1 MPKTL
6 VIVESPTKA
15 RSLSKFLGSKY
26 TVKASMGHVRDL
38 PRSSLGIQTEDSFQ
52 PKYITIRGKGE
63 IIKDLKSAVKK
74 VDRVLLA
81 PDPDRE
87 GEAIAWHLR
96 EMLKIKD
103 SPCRIEFNEV
113 TKQAVQKAIK
123 TPREIDFNRVNSQ
136 QARRILD
143 RLVGYNLSPLLWQK
157 VKSGLSA
164 GRVQSVAVRL
174 ICDRENEIE
183 SFVPEEY
190 WTVTVNFTQKDGVS
204 FDAKLY
210 KINDEKAV
218 ISNKRQVDKI
228 IRALTGASYR
238 VNRITAQEKTRY
250 PSPPF
255 TTSALQ
261 QEAYHKLNYTARRTM
276 GLVQQLYEGLDV
288 GEKTPVGLV
297 TYIRTDSTRI
307 SESAQAEAASFLKE
321 KFGRE
326 FISNSQKHTVQK
338 GKIQDAHEAIRPTS
352 IYRDPEAVKKF
363 LSRDQYKLYNLIW
376 SRFAASQ
383 MSPALIETTSVDL
396 VAGIYLFRT
405 SGSVIKFPGFMR
417 VYIESGQDELKEFEV
432 KLPKL
437 FEGDLFN
444 ANSLAPK
451 QHFTQPPP
459 RYTDATLIK
468 TLEEKGIGRP
478 STYAPIV
485 ETILRRSYVNRLKK
499 QFVPTELGKIVV
511 DLLKNHFPKIIDI
524 EFTAM
529 IEEKLDKIEEGKMD
543 WVKMIREFYFP
554 FKETM
559 ETAAEKIEKVMLQE
573 EQTEEKCIKCG
584 RNMVIKHGRHG
595 KFLACPGFPECRY
608 LKPLVASTGV
618 SCPKCEGELVMRRSK
633 KGRRFFGCSRYPE
646 CNFVTWYEPSP
657 EKCPRCGGL
666 MVSKENSSGHVQ
678 LACIN
683 DECGFKSATEDNV
696 SNKKAE
702 DMKKPRKRN
711 TGQNIDT
718 KKATT

>member
-1 MPKTL
+1 LPKTL

-38 PRSSLGIQTEDSFQ
+38 PRSSLGIETDDGFQ

-63 IIKDLKSAVKK
+63 IIKDLKLAVKK
-74 VDRVLLA
+74 VDHVLLA

-103 SPCRIEFNEV
+103 TSCRVEFNEV

-143 RLVGYNLSPLLWQK
+143 RLVGYNLSPLLWKK

-164 GRVQSVAVRL
+164 GRVQSVAIRL
-174 ICDRENEIE
+174 ICDRESEIE

-190 WTVTVNFTQKDGVS
+190 WTITVNFTQKDGAS
-204 FDAKLY
+204 FDARLY
-210 KINDEKAV
+210 KINNEKAV

-228 IRALTGASYR
+228 IKDLTGASYK

-255 TTSALQ
+255 TTSTLQ

-297 TYIRTDSTRI
+297 TYIRTDSTRV
-307 SESAQAEAASFLKE
+307 SESAQAEAGSFLKE
-321 KFGRE
+321 RFGQE
-326 FISNSQKHTVQK
+326 FVSNFPKHTVQK

-352 IYRDPEAVKKF
+352 IYREPETVKKY
-363 LSRDQYKLYNLIW
+363 LSRDQYKLYKLIW

-396 VAGIYLFRT
+396 GTGIYLFRAA
-405 SGSVIKFPGFMR
+405 GSIIKFPGFMR
-417 VYIESGQDELKEFEV
+417 VYIESAQDELKEFEV
-432 KLPKL
+432 TLPKL
-437 FEGDLFN
+437 FEGDIFRSK
-444 ANSLAPK
+444 SLAPK

-485 ETILRRSYVNRLKK
+485 DTILRRSYVNRFKK
-499 QFVPTELGKIVV
+499 QFVPTELGKVVV
-511 DLLKNHFPKIIDI
+511 DLLKNHFPNIIDV
-524 EFTAM
+524 EFTAI
-529 IEEKLDKIEEGKMD
+529 IEEKLDKIEEGKLD
-543 WVKMIREFYFP
+543 WIKMLQEFYSP
-554 FKETM
+554 FRETV
-559 ETAAEKIEKVMLQE
+559 EIAAEKIEKVMLQE
-573 EQTEEKCIKCG
+573 EQTEEKCVKCG
-584 RNMVIKHGRHG
+584 RNMVIKFGRHG

-618 SCPKCEGELVMRRSK
+618 SCPQCEGELVMRQSK

-657 EKCPRCGGL
+657 EKCPQCGGL
-666 MVSKENSSGHVQ
+666 MVSKENRSGHVQ
-678 LACIN
+678 LSCVN
-683 DECGFKSATEDNV
+683 SDCGFKSATDDDILSKKSV
-696 SNKKAE
+696 NK
-702 DMKKPRKRN
+702 KKPRKK
-711 TGQNIDT
+711 I
-718 KKATT
+718 

>member
-1 MPKTL
+1 MTKTL

-74 VDRVLLA
+74 VDCVLLA

-96 EMLKIKD
+96 EMLKLKD
-103 SPCRIEFNEV
+103 SPCRVEFNEV

-123 TPREIDFNRVNSQ
+123 NPREIDFNRVNSQ

-157 VKSGLSA
+157 VKNGLSA
-164 GRVQSVAVRL
+164 GRVQSVAIRL

-183 SFVPEEY
+183 SFLPEEY
-190 WTVTVNFTQKDGVS
+190 WTITVNFAQKDGVS
-204 FDAKLY
+204 FEAKLY
-210 KINDEKAV
+210 KINNEKAV
-218 ISNKRQVDKI
+218 ISDKKQVDKI
-228 IRALTGASYR
+228 VKDLTGVSYR
-238 VNRITAQEKTRY
+238 VKKITTQEKTRY

-255 TTSALQ
+255 TTSTLQ

-276 GLVQQLYEGLDV
+276 GIVQQLYEGLDV

-307 SESAQAEAASFLKE
+307 SESAQTEAVSFLKE
-321 KFGRE
+321 KFGQE
-326 FISNSQKHTVQK
+326 FVSNFQKHAVQK

-352 IYRDPEAVKKF
+352 IYREPETVKKY
-363 LSRDQYKLYNLIW
+363 LSRDQYKLYKLIW

-396 VAGIYLFRT
+396 DTGIYLFRT

-417 VYIESGQDELKEFEV
+417 VYIESGQDELKEFDV
-432 KLPKL
+432 TLPKL
-437 FEGDLFN
+437 FEGDLYK
-444 ANSLAPK
+444 AKSLAPK

-485 ETILRRSYVNRLKK
+485 ETILRRGYVNRLKK
-499 QFVPTELGKIVV
+499 QFMPTELGKVVV
-511 DLLKNHFPKIIDI
+511 DLLKNHFHNIIDV

-529 IEEKLDKIEEGKMD
+529 IEEKLDKVEEGKLD
-543 WVKMIREFYFP
+543 WVEMIRDFYFP
-554 FKETM
+554 FRETV

-584 RNMVIKHGRHG
+584 RNMVIKFGRHG

-618 SCPKCEGELVMRRSK
+618 PCPQCEGELVVRQSK

-666 MVSKENSSGHVQ
+666 MVSKQNSGGHTR
-678 LACIN
+678 LSCIN
-683 DECGFKSATEDNV
+683 AECGFNSEAENSVPSRKADQ
-696 SNKKAE
+696 KKT
-702 DMKKPRKRN
+702 KKRN
-711 TGQNIDT
+711 ASNNVVI

>member
-74 VDRVLLA
+74 VDHVLLA

-96 EMLKIKD
+96 EILKIKD

-113 TKQAVQKAIK
+113 TKQAVQKAIR

-143 RLVGYNLSPLLWQK
+143 RLVGYNLSPLLWRK

-164 GRVQSVAVRL
+164 GRVQSVAIRL
-174 ICDRENEIE
+174 ICDRESEIE
-183 SFVPEEY
+183 SFNPEEY
-190 WTVTVNFTQKDGVS
+190 WTLTVNFVQKDSIS
-204 FDAKLY
+204 FEARLY
-210 KINDEKAV
+210 KKNDEKAV
-218 ISNKRQVDKI
+218 ISNKKQVDKI
-228 IRALTGASYR
+228 IRDLTGASYR
-238 VNRITAQEKTRY
+238 VSKIATQEKTRY

-261 QEAYHKLNYTARRTM
+261 QEAYHKLNYTAKRTM
-276 GLVQQLYEGLDV
+276 SLVQQLYEGLDV

-297 TYIRTDSTRI
+297 TYIRTDSNRI
-307 SESAQAEAASFLKE
+307 SESAQAEAVSFLKE
-321 KFGRE
+321 KFGQE
-326 FISNSQKHTVQK
+326 FVSNFQKHAVQK

-352 IYRDPEAVKKF
+352 IYREPETVKKY
-363 LSRDQYKLYNLIW
+363 LSRDQYKLYKLIW

-396 VAGIYLFRT
+396 STGIYLFRAA
-405 SGSVIKFPGFMR
+405 GSVIKFPGFMR
-417 VYIESGQDELKEFEV
+417 VYIESGQEELKEFEAT
-432 KLPKL
+432 LPKL
-437 FEGDLFN
+437 FEGDTFK
-444 ANSLAPK
+444 AKSLVPK

-459 RYTDATLIK
+459 RFTDATLIK

-485 ETILRRSYVNRLKK
+485 ETILRRSYVNRFKK
-499 QFVPTELGKIVV
+499 QFVPTELGKVVV
-511 DLLKNHFPKIIDI
+511 DLLKNHFPNIIDV

-529 IEEKLDKIEEGKMD
+529 IEEELDKIEEGKLD
-543 WVKMIREFYFP
+543 WVKMLKDFYLP
-554 FKETM
+554 FKETV
-559 ETAAEKIEKVMLQE
+559 ETASEKIEKVMLQD
-573 EQTEEKCIKCG
+573 EQTEEKCVKCG
-584 RNMVIKHGRHG
+584 RNMVIKIGRHG

-608 LKPLVASTGV
+608 LKPLVTSTGV
-618 SCPKCEGELVMRRSK
+618 SCPQCEGELVIRRSK

-646 CNFVTWYEPSP
+646 CNFVTWHEPSA

-666 MVSKENSSGHVQ
+666 MVSKESGGGHVQ
-678 LACIN
+678 LVCIKS
-683 DECGFKSATEDNV
+683 DCGFKSAADDPV
-696 SNKKAE
+696 SNINDENK
-702 DMKKPRKRN
+702 KKPRKRN
-711 TGQNIDT
+711 TGQSTDA

>member
-1 MPKTL
+1 LPKTL

-363 LSRDQYKLYNLIW
+363 LSRDQYKLYKLIW

>member
-1 MPKTL
+1 MSKTL

-38 PRSSLGIQTEDSFQ
+38 PRSSLGIQTEGSFQ

-74 VDRVLLA
+74 VDHVLLA

-103 SPCRIEFNEV
+103 SSCRVEFNEV

-164 GRVQSVAVRL
+164 GRVQSVAIRL
-174 ICDRENEIE
+174 ICDRESEIE
-183 SFVPEEY
+183 SFTPEEY
-190 WTVTVNFTQKDGVS
+190 WTLTVNFIQKDGVS
-204 FDAKLY
+204 FEARLY
-210 KINDEKAV
+210 KINDEKAG
-218 ISNKRQVDKI
+218 ISNKKQIDKI
-228 IRALTGASYR
+228 IRDLTGASYR
-238 VNRITAQEKTRY
+238 VSRITTQEKTRY

-276 GLVQQLYEGLDV
+276 TLVQQLYEGLDV

-297 TYIRTDSTRI
+297 TYIRTDSTRV
-307 SESAQAEAASFLKE
+307 SESAQAEAGSFLKE
-321 KFGRE
+321 RFGQE
-326 FISNSQKHTVQK
+326 FVSNFQKHAVQK

-352 IYRDPEAVKKF
+352 IYREPETVKKY
-363 LSRDQYKLYNLIW
+363 LSRDQYKLYKLIW

-383 MSPALIETTSVDL
+383 MSPALIETTRVDL
-396 VAGIYLFRT
+396 GTGRYLFRAA
-405 SGSVIKFPGFMR
+405 GSVIKFPGFMR
-417 VYIESGQDELKEFEV
+417 VYIESGQDELKEFEAT
-432 KLPKL
+432 LPKL
-437 FEGDLFN
+437 FEGDTFK
-444 ANSLAPK
+444 AKSLIPK

-468 TLEEKGIGRP
+468 ALEEKGIGRP

-485 ETILRRSYVNRLKK
+485 ETILRRSYVNRLKR
-499 QFVPTELGKIVV
+499 QFVPTKLGKVVV

-529 IEEKLDKIEEGKMD
+529 IEEKLDKIEEGKLE
-543 WVKMIREFYFP
+543 WVKMLQEFYFP
-554 FKETM
+554 FRETV
-559 ETAAEKIEKVMLQE
+559 ETAGEKIEKVTLQD
-573 EQTEEKCIKCG
+573 EQTEEKCVKCG
-584 RNMVIKHGRHG
+584 RNMIIKFGRHG

-608 LKPLVASTGV
+608 LKPLVTSTGV
-618 SCPKCEGELVMRRSK
+618 SCPQCEGELVVRQSK

-646 CNFVTWYEPSP
+646 CNFVTWHEPSP

-666 MVSKENSSGHVQ
+666 MVSKENSNGHIQ
-678 LACIN
+678 LNCVN
-683 DECGFKSATEDNV
+683 TECGYKSATENNV
-696 SNKKAE
+696 SNINAANNKKS
-702 DMKKPRKRN
+702 KKKNMR
-711 TGQNIDT
+711 QNMDT